1 MANQCTCSGCHDGT
15 VAKVILSRGS
25 DNSANGPFDNG
36 TRGIIVLAPVVLSV
50 DNAIQ
55 RINLY
60 PVHSTVIHHLNNWA
74 LNYDQAPL

>member
-1 MANQCTCSGCHDGT
+1 MTKG
-15 VAKVILSRGS
+15 ILSRGL

-36 TRGIIVLAPVVLSV
+36 TREIIVLAPVVLRV

-74 LNYDQAPL
+74 LNYNQTPL

>member
-1 MANQCTCSGCHDGT
+1 MAKG
-15 VAKVILSRGS
+15 ILSRGLN
-25 DNSANGPFDNG
+25 NSANGPFDNG
-36 TRGIIVLAPVVLSV
+36 TRGIVLAPVVLRV

-74 LNYDQAPL
+74 LNYDQAPLWARHR

>member
-1 MANQCTCSGCHDGT
+1 MTKG
-15 VAKVILSRGS
+15 ILSRGLE
-25 DNSANGPFDNG
+25 NSANGPFDNG
-36 TRGIIVLAPVVLSV
+36 TRGIIVLATVVLRV

-74 LNYDQAPL
+74 LNYNQTPL

>member
-1 MANQCTCSGCHDGT
+1 MAKG
-15 VAKVILSRGS
+15 ILSRGL

-36 TRGIIVLAPVVLSV
+36 TRGIIVLAPVVLRV

-60 PVHSTVIHHLNNWA
+60 PVHSTVMHHLKNWA
-74 LNYDQAPL
+74 LNYNHAPLWARHR

>member
-1 MANQCTCSGCHDGT
+1 MAKG
-15 VAKVILSRGS
+15 ILSRGL

-36 TRGIIVLAPVVLSV
+36 TRGIIVLAPVVLRV

-60 PVHSTVIHHLNNWA
+60 PVHSTVMHLLNNWA
-74 LNYDQAPL
+74 LNYNHAPLWARHR

>member
-1 MANQCTCSGCHDGT
+1 M
-15 VAKVILSRGS
+15 LSRGS

-60 PVHSTVIHHLNNWA
+60 PVHSTVIHHLINLYPVHSTVIHHLNNWA